1 MKKKKIFLTA
11 FLAVTSIVSLASCS
25 KKKKPADPVTPT
37 NTGEVIPTSVDE
49 TEHSVYFIV
58 DGEIVGSVKYK
69 EGDTQ
74 ILEYAVPKK
83 DGYKGSWDEY
93 ILSDK
98 DIYVTARYF
107 KENVK
112 YRVEYYLENLENS
125 NYTVQE
131 NETQEFTVNP
141 NTTVTPKIK
150 AFDHFTCENPTI
162 SETISD
168 EGDNVIEVYYSRDR
182 YKVDFITNND
192 TTIDSKTVKYG
203 TVLDDPEL
211 TKNGYNLIGYTA
223 NGKAFTFDTPVSS
236 DLTIE
241 AKFQAKDN
249 IQYKINYY
257 QENIDDDDYSL
268 VTEDSITTTG
278 NTDEVI
284 TAVDKQYQGFILD
297 ENKSNME
304 ETIQAD
310 GSTVLNV
317 YYNRKRFTV
326 DFVTNTSDTLEPKTV
341 KYGQTIYCPS
351 VGKVGYTFNGYKY
364 DENNFFNFNNPIYS
378 NLTLTADFT
387 PNNVSYKINYYLE
400 NLNDNNYTLSTESI
414 NSTAKSN
421 SKITIDKLFQGYT
434 IDETNSDLEGI
445 VNPDGS
451 TVLNVYYKRKQFN
464 VNFITNNGEELEPLV
479 VKYGTILQLPNL
491 EKDGYTFN
499 CWKFNNADYNT
510 SNGVYCDLDLEAF
523 YIPNDSTAFKI
534 KYYFENLDDDNYTLD
549 ENYTTTS
556 YGKTDSETQIP
567 LQELTGYTLTN
578 PNQTEIIKGDGSTVV
593 KLYYKRRVYTVSY
606 RSDLYSNFKEKQFK
620 YGTPLKYT
628 LPDETIDGY
637 ERTVYSSYYG
647 YIRTDSEYGLD
658 ESVTYD
664 VSFSPLTTT
673 YKVEVYFENILDDG
687 YTLSESDGGTWS
699 TDTDSEVSYE
709 NEFDGYTFYSEISN
723 TSAKVK
729 YDGST
734 VLKLYYKRNRYTVS
748 FKTNVEGKTIDSIVV
763 KYEQKI
769 DQPDLAKPGYTLDY
783 WKHLDWHFSFDEN
796 ITSDT
801 ELEAIWTPIKV
812 DYKVE
817 IYCQNILDD
826 DYTLTDTKTY
836 EQYTDYECVA
846 SINSIT
852 GFAFDNA
859 ASISTGITKADGS
872 TTLKLYYNRNKE
884 IVRTYNYDADGNWE
898 LVDEKKVKYG
908 TKLEAPELT
917 YAGYTLTDYNYD
929 FSYPITEDINI
940 YPEYTAN
947 TDTKYTINIYLEN
960 ILDDEY
966 TLEKTIIEKGTT
978 DTVFSSTSY
987 YNNSMKIN
995 HFSVWSYND
1004 DIIKGDGSTVID
1016 IYYTREWYN
1025 VSISEDECVSSNL
1038 ESYYKYGTELTLTPS
1053 FNGNLAYDYLGIYN
1067 EDGNLVANESY
1078 KFTVTDNISLYLKTE
1093 LKDGM
1098 ENFGFNSSEKEI
1110 TIVGFANDYE
1120 TTDLVI
1126 PDCVTAIGTW
1136 AFYGREF
1143 NSITLGENVTEIRAY
1158 AFYNVQ
1164 NENGVDVN
1172 LNNKLKTI
1180 DTQAFD
1186 NTKISSI
1193 TFPESL
1199 EYIGTH
1205 AFSFSNITNINL
1217 PSNLTYIGDHAF
1229 NCMELTDVTIN
1240 AIPKSVTHIGDSAFY
1255 NANLDKIEFEDDSNL
1270 EYIGAYAFSY
1280 ANGGEN
1286 PDTVYDSLI
1295 IPKTVKVI
1303 DDHAFEYRRF
1313 EAIIFEEG
1321 SQLEK
1326 LGSYA
1331 FALINYDDIVLP
1343 GITIPSS
1350 MKMLET
1356 YAFQYREF
1364 EYIRFEDGVSFDNE
1378 PYPFYNVK
1386 ANKLYINK
1394 DVKGDNALFQAL
1406 YVDEIIIPNDIKT
1419 IDDNLF
1425 FSCYAKKVTFEEGS
1439 ILERIGDYAFGSS
1452 TIEEITLP
1460 ETLTTIG
1467 EGAFQ
1472 GCHFTSLL
1480 IPDNVEKI
1488 GAYAFEYCYSI
1499 KTLTIG
1505 ESVYEIGTDA
1515 FNSVYPSYIIDK
1527 SILDFKEGGLDYG
1540 LIPLNDNT
1548 VIIDGEEVN
1557 TVEIKDG
1564 FIIKH
1569 IAENEVSLLSYI
1581 GKEKDVTIPNY
1592 VTSIGYRAFANAD
1605 QLESVVISNH
1615 VTTIDDYAFYNCH
1628 NIRTVVI
1635 GDSVTEIGE
1644 YAFYNCAC
1652 LVSLIVGKNVTTI
1665 GNMAF
1670 ESCNALAEIYNKSSL
1685 ELEANTQNY
1694 GYIAY
1699 HAIRIVT
1706 GDTFESLI
1714 SFDDDFISL
1723 NYNDEV
1729 YLLRYIGEDVDEL
1742 IIPDYFTIIASN
1754 SFSYNAGYIKSFIF
1768 GENIR
1773 IVEDYAFYYDNNY
1786 LESVTFNDKLEK
1798 IGNYAFSQC
1807 YKLKTVVLPDSVTEI
1822 GSHAFYYNYDL
1833 KITVGSG
1840 LKTIGRYAF
1849 ASSLIEFNFSG
1860 ENNIESIGDSAFE
1873 SSNINIFELGKNL
1886 TEIGNNAFRY
1896 TYIYEI
1902 KNDSSITLT
1911 IGGTDNGEIAK
1922 YAKNIY
1928 SSTSGESKYI
1938 IDENGFEYFAFAED
1952 DVLLVKYTGESGQEI
1967 DLVIPESVTEISDRM
1982 FQIMSFNT
1990 ITISKNVKKIGEL
2003 CFGQSAANKIIFE
2016 EGSKLEYIGKNA
2028 FQYFNIYDGGDFNL
2042 ILPDG
2047 IKEIDYEAFL
2057 CSKFELVYI
2066 PSSIETFGDEAFFNL
2081 WQNLK
2086 YIIFDEN
2093 CTIEEINHIFRDCAY
2108 TNNLMVV
2115 LPKSIKTINQ
2125 DSINSTDY
2133 DSIICYYGTEAEWDE
2148 VTINN
2153 SIDYIVCYYSETE
2166 NTDGIHWHFDE
2177 NGLPVIWTAE

>member
-11 FLAVTSIVSLASCS
+11 IATAISIASLASCS
-25 KKKKPADPVTPT
+25 SKKKDTATTETKETNQTEVTPT
-37 NTGEVIPTSVDE
+37 NNDGLKSN
-49 TEHSVYFIV
+49 EHMVYFII
-58 DGEIVGSVKYK
+58 DGEVVNKVKYT
-69 EGDTQ
+69 EGDTS
-74 ILEYAVPKK
+74 ILELAPPKK
-83 DGYKGSWDEY
+83 EGYIAAWDKY
-93 ILSDK
+93 TLGTK
-98 DIYVTARYF
+98 DVYVTARYF
-107 KENVK
+107 KQNVNYK
-112 YRVEYYLENLENS
+112 VEYYFENLDNNDFTIDEA
-125 NYTVQE
+125 
-131 NETQEFTVNP
+131 ETQTFNANANEIV
-141 NTTVTPKIK
+141 K
-150 AFDHFTCENPTI
+150 ARVKTFDHFTCENPTI
-162 SETISD
+162 EESVSELGTTTLKLRY
-168 EGDNVIEVYYSRDR
+168 VRDR
-182 YKVDFITNND
+182 YTVNYITN
-192 TTIDSKTVKYG
+192 TETQIESKTVKYG
-203 TVLDDPEL
+203 TVLTEPEL
-211 TKNGYNLIGYTA
+211 SKDGYTLKGFEA
-223 NGKAFTFDTPVSS
+223 NGNTFNFSTPVAS

-241 AKFQAKDN
+241 AKFEANDG
-249 IQYKINYY
+249 IQ
-257 QENIDDDDYSL
+257 
-268 VTEDSITTTG
+268 
-278 NTDEVI
+278 
-284 TAVDKQYQGFILD
+284 
-297 ENKSNME
+297 
-304 ETIQAD
+304 
-310 GSTVLNV
+310 
-317 YYNRKRFTV
+317 
-326 DFVTNTSDTLEPKTV
+326 
-341 KYGQTIYCPS
+341 
-351 VGKVGYTFNGYKY
+351 
-364 DENNFFNFNNPIYS
+364 
-378 NLTLTADFT
+378 
-387 PNNVSYKINYYLE
+387 YKINYYLE
-400 NLNDNNYTLSTESI
+400 NLEDNDYTLSDESV
-414 NSTAKSN
+414 NTTGKTDA
-421 SKITIDKLFQGYT
+421 KITVDKLFQGFT
-434 IDETNSDLEGI
+434 LDESKSDLEGTI
-445 VNPDGS
+445 KADGS
-451 TVLNVYYKRKQFN
+451 TVLNVYYKRKQFT
-464 VNFITNNGEELEPLV
+464 VNYITNNGEEIEPQV
-479 VKYGTILQLPNL
+479 VKYGTKL
-491 EKDGYTFN
+491 ENFSLSKDGYSFG
-499 CWKFNNADYNT
+499 CWKFNNADYDF
-510 SNGVYCDLDLEAF
+510 SKGVYSDLTLEAF

-534 KYYFENLDDDNYTLD
+534 KYYFENLDDDNYTVD
-549 ENYTTTS
+549 ENYTATS

-606 RSDLYSNFKEKQFK
+606 RSDSYSNFKEKQFK

-637 ERTVYSSYYG
+637 ERIVYSSYYG
-647 YIRTDSEYGLD
+647 YIRTDSEFRLD
-658 ESVTYD
+658 DSVTYD
-664 VSFSPLTTT
+664 VSFRPLSTT

-709 NEFDGYTFYSEISN
+709 NEFNGYTFYSEISN
-723 TSAKVK
+723 TSAKAK

-783 WKHLDWHFSFDEN
+783 WKHLDWSFYFDEN
-796 ITSDT
+796 ITSDM
-801 ELEAIWTPIKV
+801 ELEAVWTPIKV

-817 IYCQNILDD
+817 IYCQNVLDD
-826 DYTLTDTKTY
+826 DYTLTDTQTY
-836 EQYTDYECVA
+836 EQYTDYECEA
-846 SINSIT
+846 PIDSIT

-859 ASISTGITKADGS
+859 SSISTGITKADGS

-884 IVRTYNYDADGNWE
+884 IVRTYNIGADGNWE

-917 YAGYTLTDYNYD
+917 YAGYTLTNYNYD
-929 FSYPITEDINI
+929 FSYPITGDINI

-966 TLEKTIIEKGTT
+966 TLEETIIGTGTT
-978 DTVFSSTSY
+978 DNAFSSTSY
-987 YNNSMKIN
+987 YNNSMKID
-995 HFSVWSYND
+995 HFSVWGYND

-1016 IYYTREWYN
+1016 IYYKREWYN
-1025 VSISEDECVSSNL
+1025 VSISEDQCVSSNL

-1067 EDGNLVANESY
+1067 EDGNPIANESY
-1078 KFTVTDNISLYLKTE
+1078 KFTVTENISLYLKTE
-1093 LKDGM
+1093 LKDGL
-1098 ENFGFNSSEKEI
+1098 ENFGFNSSEKEVV
-1110 TIVGFANDYE
+1110 IVGFANDYE

-1126 PDCVTAIGTW
+1126 PDCVTAIGSW

-1143 NSITLGENVTEIRAY
+1143 NSITLGENVTEIREY

-1164 NENGVDVN
+1164 NENGVDVY
-1172 LNNKLKTI
+1172 LNNNLKTI
-1180 DTQAFD
+1180 GTQAFD

-1199 EYIGTH
+1199 EYIGNH

-1217 PSNLTYIGDHAF
+1217 PSNLTYIGEHAF
-1229 NCMELTDVTIN
+1229 KCMELTDVTIN
-1240 AIPKSVTHIGDSAFY
+1240 AIPKSVTYIGDYAFY

-1270 EYIGAYAFSY
+1270 EYIGKCAFSY

-1303 DDHAFEYRRF
+1303 DDHAFEYLRF
-1313 EAIIFEEG
+1313 ETIIFEEG
-1321 SQLEK
+1321 SQLEN
-1326 LGSYA
+1326 LGSFS
-1331 FALINYDDIVLP
+1331 FALRDFDDIVLP

-1350 MKMLET
+1350 MKMLEV

-1378 PYPFYNVK
+1378 SYPFYNVK

-1394 DVKGDNALFQAL
+1394 DVKANNTLFQAL

-1419 IDDNLF
+1419 IDDSLF

-1439 ILERIGDYAFGSS
+1439 ILERIGDYAFGST

-1472 GCHFTSLL
+1472 GCQFTSLL

-1652 LVSLIVGKNVTTI
+1652 LASLIVGKNVTTI
-1665 GNMAF
+1665 GKKAF
-1670 ESCNALAEIYNKSSL
+1670 DSCIALAEIYNKSSL

-1699 HAIRIVT
+1699 YAIRIVT

-1729 YLLRYIGEDVDEL
+1729 YLLRYIGEEEVDEL

-1754 SFSYNAGYIKSFIF
+1754 SFSYNTGYIKSFVF

-1807 YKLKTVVLPDSVTEI
+1807 YKLKTVVLPDSVTYI
-1822 GSHAFYYNYDL
+1822 GDYAFYYNYDL

-1840 LKTIGRYAF
+1840 LKTIGSHAF
-1849 ASSLIEFNFSG
+1849 ASSLKEFNLSG

-1873 SSNINIFELGKNL
+1873 SSNIYIFELGKNL

-1902 KNDSSITLT
+1902 KNDSSISLT
-1911 IGGTDNGEIAK
+1911 IGETDNGEIAK

-1928 SSTSGESKYI
+1928 SSTSGASKYV
-1938 IDENGFEYFAFAED
+1938 IDENGFEYFAFSED
-1952 DVLLVKYTGESGQEI
+1952 DVLLIKYTGESGQEI
-1967 DLVIPESVTEISDRM
+1967 DLVIPESVTEIGDGM

-1990 ITISKNVKKIGEL
+1990 ITISKNVKKIGKL

-2028 FQYFNIYDGGDFNL
+2028 FQYFNIYEGGDFNL

-2047 IKEIDYEAFL
+2047 IKEIDYDAFL
-2057 CSKFELVYI
+2057 GSNFELVYI

-2086 YIIFDEN
+2086 YVIFDEN

-2108 TNNLMVV
+2108 NNNLMVV
-2115 LPKSIKTINQ
+2115 LPKSIKAINQ
-2125 DSINSTDY
+2125 NSINSDSY